1 MWDKIKGFFS
11 LKDEFH
17 IHDEVMVEV
26 PLRGEN
32 IIPIHKKSGSSGGHA
47 EISTELAVVHPQTFS
62 DSLLVMR
69 LLQNRSSAL
78 VNVTRMSEEEAQR
91 FIDFVSGSAYALD
104 GYQEK
109 VGEGVFLI
117 TPSNVF
123 INSNRP
129 LATPYGGGIIGRG

>member
-1 MWDKIKGFFS
+1 MWDKFKAFFS
-11 LKDEFH
+11 LKDDFH
-17 IHDEVMVEV
+17 FQDEAISDV
-26 PLRGEN
+26 PIRGEN
-32 IIPIHKKSGSSGGHA
+32 IIPIHKKSGTSIP
-47 EISTELAVVHPQTFS
+47 EINTELAVVHPQTFS
-62 DSLLVMR
+62 DSLVVMR

-78 VNVTRMSEEEAQR
+78 VNINGMSEDEAQR

-123 INSNRP
+123 INSTRTVE
-129 LATPYGGGIIGRG
+129 TPYGSGIIGRG